1 VRLPVLV
8 LCCLLSACGA
18 ASPAALERLEAV
30 EGYSL
35 SFPGPVRTRSGREG
49 PFVFRIDSTR
59 TPDGAR
65 FEAAWFGFPE
75 PLDAPE
81 RATLL
86 RRVEKGLAAGP
97 GTTLVSR
104 TVLSP
109 APAAAQSPSSSARQS
124 PSRAEGVDLVF
135 DREDGQRGFHRV
147 LYPSP
152 HAMLQVS
159 VVGPRD
165 GEWERDVPRFWG
177 SVTLSGETEP
187 FRGDSPWQARV
198 SRFGGSLHE
207 RSERS
212 ASRPARALNTA
223 TDPAAP

>member
-1 VRLPVLV
+1 MCDAARVRLPILV
-8 LCCLLSACGA
+8 VCCLLSACGA
-18 ASPAALERLEAV
+18 APPAALQRLDAV

-86 RRVEKGLAAGP
+86 RRVEKGLAGGP

-109 APAAAQSPSSSARQS
+109 APGAGQSPSGGAVQSPSSIARQS

-177 SVTLSGETEP
+177 SVTLSGEAEP
-187 FRGDSPWQARV
+187 FQGDSPWQAR
-198 SRFGGSLHE
+198 
-207 RSERS
+207 
-212 ASRPARALNTA
+212 A
-223 TDPAAP
+223 DPAAP

>member
-1 VRLPVLV
+1 MCDTPDVRLPVLV
-8 LCCLLSACGA
+8 VCCLLSACGA
-18 ASPAALERLEAV
+18 APPAALQRLDAV

-49 PFVFRIDSTR
+49 PFVFRIDSAR
-59 TPDGAR
+59 TPEGAR

-75 PLDAPE
+75 PLDAPD

-86 RRVEKGLAAGP
+86 RRVEKGLAADP

-109 APAAAQSPSSSARQS
+109 PPAAGQSPSGDAAPSAPPAPRHP
-124 PSRAEGVDLVF
+124 PSRAEGVDLVI
-135 DREDGQRGFHRV
+135 DRADGQRGFHRV

-159 VVGPRD
+159 VVGPRG

-177 SVTLSGETEP
+177 SVTLSGEGESIRADT
-187 FRGDSPWQARV
+187 PWQAR
-198 SRFGGSLHE
+198 
-207 RSERS
+207 
-212 ASRPARALNTA
+212 A
-223 TDPAAP
+223 DPAAP